1 MADELIKVPD
11 IGGAEG
17 AEVVEVLVSPGETIE
32 VEQSL
37 VVVESDK
44 ASMEIPAPIAGVVS
58 ELRVAVG
65 DSVSEGDV
73 ILALA
78 AESGTESTDDVPA
91 TAEQEVVGASSQED
105 QDTSALAASSKVEAD
120 GAGGKEHEPASSPSA
135 TESTPVNEFEDGA
148 TVIDVVIPD
157 LGSDEGADLV
167 EMLVPVGGQV
177 EEGDSLVLLE
187 SDKASMEVPAP
198 AAGTVT
204 EWLLEAGTTVKEG
217 AVIAR
222 LAIECVSAAST
233 SSDGGA
239 RAAQPES
246 HSPGGEGKEH
256 AQANAETASA
266 AGSDEDAPR
275 RTAHPVA
282 APSSSPAP
290 RAAEDL
296 EGAEGAKTPAASSD
310 PDTVYAGPAVRKLA
324 REFGVTLSQV
334 KGTGARGR
342 ILKEDLQQHVAQAFA
357 AEPSSGGA
365 AIPAI
370 PEQDY
375 ARFGAIEKTSRSR
388 IDKVTANNM
397 VRSWLNIPHVTQFD
411 DADISDMERF
421 RKELKSEAADRGVR
435 LTPLPFILKA
445 CAVALREHPKLKS
458 SLADG
463 GETLVMKHYCHI
475 GMAVDT
481 PAGLVVPVLRDVD
494 KKSIWELAAET
505 ATLAERAREKQ
516 LRPDDMQG
524 GVFTVSSLGAI
535 GGRGFTPIINA
546 PEVAIL
552 GVGRA
557 AVQPVWDGE
566 VFRPQTLLPL
576 ALSYD
581 HRVVNGGDGGR
592 FLTELTSLLGDVK
605 RMVM

>member
-1 MADELIKVPD
+1 M
-11 IGGAEG
+11 
-17 AEVVEVLVSPGETIE
+17 
-32 VEQSL
+32 
-37 VVVESDK
+37 
-44 ASMEIPAPIAGVVS
+44 
-58 ELRVAVG
+58 
-65 DSVSEGDV
+65 
-73 ILALA
+73 
-78 AESGTESTDDVPA
+78 
-91 TAEQEVVGASSQED
+91 
-105 QDTSALAASSKVEAD
+105 
-120 GAGGKEHEPASSPSA
+120 
-135 TESTPVNEFEDGA
+135 
-148 TVIDVVIPD
+148 
-157 LGSDEGADLV
+157 
-167 EMLVPVGGQV
+167 
-177 EEGDSLVLLE
+177 
-187 SDKASMEVPAP
+187 
-198 AAGTVT
+198 
-204 EWLLEAGTTVKEG
+204 EAGTTVKEG
-217 AVIAR
+217 SVIAR
-222 LAIECVSAAST
+222 LVIDVAPATLTQPDGDTKRPQTESQPPGKYGEEIAQVTVATAPAAV
-233 SSDGGA
+233 
-239 RAAQPES
+239 
-246 HSPGGEGKEH
+246 
-256 AQANAETASA
+256 
-266 AGSDEDAPR
+266 SDEDAHAQEIQKLAALSLPR
-275 RTAHPVA
+275 GGER
-282 APSSSPAP
+282 PSV
-290 RAAEDL
+290 
-296 EGAEGAKTPAASSD
+296 SSD

-324 REFGVTLSQV
+324 REFGVTLFQV
-334 KGTGARGR
+334 EGTGARGR
-342 ILKEDLQQHVAQAFA
+342 ILKEDLQRHVAQALA

-365 AIPAI
+365 AMPVISD
-370 PEQDY
+370 QDY
-375 ARFGAIEKTSRSR
+375 ARFGAIEKTTRSR
-388 IDKVTANNM
+388 IDKVTAKNM
-397 VRSWLNIPHVTQFD
+397 VRSWLDIPHVTQFD

-475 GMAVDT
+475 GIAVDT
-481 PAGLVVPVLRDVD
+481 PAGLVVPVLCDVD

-505 ATLAERAREKQ
+505 AALAERARDKQ

-592 FLTELTSLLGDVK
+592 FLTELTSLLSDVK